1 MLDLLNTIVQWFVSG
16 VTNII
21 NIITSIPT
29 YINYVN
35 TYLNMTVPAFML
47 PFILLGFTAIAVI
60 AIKRLIL

>member
-16 VTNII
+16 VENII

-35 TYLNMTVPAFML
+35 TYLNMAVPAFML
-47 PFILLGFTAIAVI
+47 PFILLGFTAIVVI